1 MKKLI
6 GVSDGFANGYS
17 SALRALTMETR
28 LTYRSESAH
37 PRLTQGRKAGSNEL
51 APNKQRQGEIKPE
64 DGEAETEV
72 CLTARR

>member
-1 MKKLI
+1 
-6 GVSDGFANGYS
+6 
-17 SALRALTMETR
+17 METR

-51 APNKQRQGEIKPE
+51 APNKQRQGEIKLE